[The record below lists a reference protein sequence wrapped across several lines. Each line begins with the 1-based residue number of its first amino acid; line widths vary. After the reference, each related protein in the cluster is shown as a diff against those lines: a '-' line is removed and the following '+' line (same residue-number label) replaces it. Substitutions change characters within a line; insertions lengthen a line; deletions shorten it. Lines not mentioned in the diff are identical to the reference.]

1 VRIGDR
7 RSRWLYLALVVLAL
21 LSPVPMTTWWAL
33 LGLAA
38 VPVVAPAVRSV
49 ARGETGRALIPVLK
63 WTGIA
68 ELVFAAGVAIGLA
81 VAG

>member
-1 VRIGDR
+1 
-7 RSRWLYLALVVLAL
+7 
-21 LSPVPMTTWWAL
+21 
-33 LGLAA
+33 
-38 VPVVAPAVRSV
+38 VPVVVPAVRPV

-63 WTGIA
+63 WTGFA